1 MTRIPT
7 DESIDSGWL
16 TEQLREHGFDVQVTG
31 FQRKQIGTGQIGKC
45 IRYDLEIQGDE
56 AAPRSLIG
64 KFPSDDPLSQATG
77 VALRNFLKEVSFYQQ
92 LQSRLK
98 IRTPRCYF
106 AAIDGEGP
114 AFMLL
119 LEDLSPAEQG
129 NQLAGCS
136 ESVARA
142 ALAEVV
148 GLHAPSW
155 NDSSLLEL
163 DWLGR
168 PTPESS
174 EMTTSLYNAQLPG
187 FLDRFGS
194 KLEADQREIITAF
207 GQSTALAQRASQQ
220 PFSLVHIDFRLDNL
234 LIDESLEPPRV
245 TTVDWQS
252 ITIGNPMT
260 DVAYFIGAGLLPEVR
275 RPIEENLVAEYHA
288 ALGATGIS
296 DYSWNDCWDDYR
308 RATFAGFSVTVV
320 ASMLVQQTER
330 GDEMFTAMAQRHS
343 RHALDLGADQLL

>member
-1 MTRIPT
+1 MSEIPT
-7 DESIDSGWL
+7 DESIDATWL
-16 TEQLREHGFDVQVTG
+16 TAALRSNGFSAEVKDFT
-31 FQRKQIGTGQIGKC
+31 RRQIGTGQIGKC
-45 IRYDLEIQGDE
+45 IRYDMEIEGDPN
-56 AAPRSLIG
+56 APRSLIG

-92 LQSRLK
+92 LQSSLS

-106 AAIDGEGP
+106 AQIKNEGP
-114 AFMLL
+114 EFMLL

-142 ALAEVV
+142 ALAEIV

-155 NDSSLLEL
+155 NDSRLLEL

-168 PTPESS
+168 ATPETSD
-174 EMTTSLYNAQLPG
+174 MVTTLYNTQLPG
-187 FLDRFGS
+187 FLEKFGD
-194 KLEADQREIITAF
+194 KLDADQRAIISAY
-207 GQSTALAQRASQQ
+207 GQSKALQQRSQSQ

-234 LIDESLEPPRV
+234 LIDESGSAPVV

-252 ITIGNPMT
+252 ITLGNPMT
-260 DVAYFIGAGLLPEVR
+260 DVAYFIGAGLLEDTR
-275 RPIEENLVAEYHA
+275 RPVEEKLVREYHQA
-288 ALGATGIS
+288 LLGAGIA
-296 DYSWNDCWDDYR
+296 DYDWEDCWEDYR

-320 ASMLVQQTER
+320 ASMLVQQTQR

>member
-1 MTRIPT
+1 MTQIPT
-7 DESIDSGWL
+7 DESIDASWL
-16 TEQLREHGFDVQVTG
+16 TQQLRNQGYDVQVNQ
-31 FQRKQIGTGQIGKC
+31 FSRKQIGTGQIGKC
-45 IRYDLEIQGDE
+45 IRYELDLSGDE
-56 AAPRSLIG
+56 SAPASLIG

-92 LQSRLK
+92 LQERLT

-114 AFMLL
+114 QFMLL

-129 NQLAGCS
+129 NQLEGCD

-155 NDSSLLEL
+155 NDDSLLEL
-163 DWLGR
+163 EWLGR
-168 PTPESS
+168 PTPEAG
-174 EMTTSLYNAQLPG
+174 EMVTSLYNAQLPG
-187 FLDRFGS
+187 FMERYGS
-194 KLEADQREIITAF
+194 SLADDQREIITAF
-207 GQSTALAQRASQQ
+207 GQSTRLAQRAAEK

-234 LIDESLEPPRV
+234 LINSEINPPRV

-260 DVAYFIGAGLLPEVR
+260 DVAYFVGAGLLPEVR
-275 RPIEENLVAEYHA
+275 RPIEESLVREYHA
-288 ALGATGIS
+288 ALTSTGI
-296 DYSWNDCWDDYR
+296 DYSWADCWEDYR

-343 RHALDLGADQLL
+343 RHALDLDADQLL

>member
-1 MTRIPT
+1 MTAIPT
-7 DESIDSGWL
+7 DESIDAGWL
-16 TEQLREHGFDVQVTG
+16 TQQLRKQGFQVQVTG
-31 FQRKQIGTGQIGKC
+31 FQRTQIGTGQIGKC
-45 IRYDLEIQGDE
+45 IRYDLEVEGDDS
-56 AAPRSLIG
+56 APRSLIG

-92 LQSRLK
+92 LQSRLN
-98 IRTPRCYF
+98 IRTPRCYY
-106 AAIDGEGP
+106 AAIEGEGP

-168 PTPESS
+168 PTPETS

-187 FLDRFGS
+187 FLERFGA

-234 LIDESLEPPRV
+234 LIDESVNPPQV

-275 RPIEENLVAEYHA
+275 RPIEQKLVTEYHA
-288 ALGATGIS
+288 ALGAAGIS
-296 DYSWNDCWDDYR
+296 DYSWEDCWDDYR

-330 GDEMFTAMAQRHS
+330 GDEMFTAMARRHS